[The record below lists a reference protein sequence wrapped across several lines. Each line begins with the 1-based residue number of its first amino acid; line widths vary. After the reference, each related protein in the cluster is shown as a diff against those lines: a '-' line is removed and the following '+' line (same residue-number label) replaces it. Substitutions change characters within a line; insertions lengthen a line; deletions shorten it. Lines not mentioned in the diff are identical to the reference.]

1 MISGWTFLLV
11 LFIGTT
17 LFIGGLIMWRQID
30 EEEKKGGNSG
40 CLPMLTAFILT
51 FGGCGGTCYTSYKFL
66 TFDYIESIEEA
77 LEEYD
82 FEKAHELLFDMSHVD
97 VETNDFWGKSRY
109 SIAFEKVIKAE
120 ISYLINQNTREA
132 SDRLIALIGNLPIEA
147 NPTIGITTES
157 DTQEQNEEYVI
168 YVGKINGLCDDILF
182 NAISSNNKHLA
193 EKILM
198 MYKPTLTR
206 TLVES
211 KIISSNVYRYD
222 YSNEAMIAAQK
233 RFDEAVKKGAFQ

>member
-1 MISGWTFLLV
+1 MISCWTFLLV
-11 LFIGTT
+11 LIIGTT
-17 LFIGGLIMWRQID
+17 LFIIGLIAFNAID
-30 EEEKKGGNSG
+30 KKEKKGGNGG
-40 CLPMLTAFILT
+40 CFEFLIAFVLT
-51 FGGCGGTCYTSYKFL
+51 FGGCGGTCYTTYKFF
-66 TFDYIESIEEA
+66 TFDYTESIEEA

-97 VETNDFWGKSRY
+97 VETNDFWGKSKY
-109 SIAFEKVIKAE
+109 SIASEKVIKAE

-157 DTQEQNEEYVI
+157 DTQEQNEEYVR

-182 NAISSNNKHLA
+182 NAISTNNRYLA
-193 EKILM
+193 EKILR

-222 YSNEAMIAAQK
+222 YSNEAMIAAEK
-233 RFDEAVKKGAFQ
+233 RFDEAVKKGTFQ